1 MNFPYY
7 FSATLREELQRT
19 QKGYPALWEKGGG
32 YSSTGKVQLIAGPQ
46 GEKKRPVYI
55 RQRGELAGKEHALF
69 VVEPGDLVV
78 YIKRKRSD
86 YMKAVYRIAKLKE
99 DTAILERLHL
109 FDFGQWDT
117 DPPEAFQDV
126 LEAARKK
133 SWCYHCRT
141 PHYAIEG
148 GPKQKVQ

>member
-1 MNFPYY
+1 MNFPFY
-7 FSATLREELQRT
+7 FPTTLREELQRT

-32 YSSTGKVQLIAGPQ
+32 YSSTGKVQVIAGPQ
-46 GEKKRPVYI
+46 GEKKKPVYI

-69 VVEPGDLVV
+69 VVAPGDLVV
-78 YIKRKRSD
+78 YIKRRRSD
-86 YMKAVYRIAKLKE
+86 YIKAVYGITALE
-99 DTAILERLHL
+99 DEQVVMERLHL

-141 PHYAIEG
+141 PHYAIEDRT
-148 GPKQKVQ
+148 